1 MAVPHYV
8 YLLLKM
14 LGKKGVLTLRGDLLK
29 SYECDKEEIDYTST
43 SASRALQAKYSLL
56 PRSSLY
62 QRTRYQ
68 PRRQRQS
75 SIKPASDVGT
85 KTIQLQE
92 GDSSKTA
99 IIGTE
104 LGDK

>member
-1 MAVPHYV
+1 M
-8 YLLLKM
+8 
-14 LGKKGVLTLRGDLLK
+14 K
-29 SYECDKEEIDYTST
+29 SYECDKDAIDYAFNILIPST
-43 SASRALQAKYSLL
+43 ASEVLAAAKELSLSKDSI
-56 PRSSLY
+56 PMKKPS
-62 QRTRYQ
+62 
-68 PRRQRQS
+68 QS
-75 SIKPASDVGT
+75 SIKPANDMVT